1 LAPLAAKREQPPRP
15 SLLNVPPDA
24 VKPKLTGRNRLA
36 RQVLLGPA
44 FVRKAAATRAT
55 DPVEAWMLRQEKR
68 VRESYVR
75 DVLERGGHDRLAE
88 IWMLSQPDK
97 VRKSYIADVL
107 EPALP
112 KRLRGS

>member
-1 LAPLAAKREQPPRP
+1 
-15 SLLNVPPDA
+15 
-24 VKPKLTGRNRLA
+24 
-36 RQVLLGPA
+36 
-44 FVRKAAATRAT
+44 
-55 DPVEAWMLRQEKR
+55 